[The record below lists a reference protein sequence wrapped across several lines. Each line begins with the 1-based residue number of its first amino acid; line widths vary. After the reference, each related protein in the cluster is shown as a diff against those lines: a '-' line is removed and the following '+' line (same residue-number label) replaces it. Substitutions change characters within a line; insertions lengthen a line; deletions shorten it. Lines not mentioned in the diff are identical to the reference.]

1 MAKTY
6 RVTGMSCG
14 GCAGSV
20 ERAIKAVL
28 PDAAVS
34 VNLDGKAVTVTNA
47 DDDAKV
53 RQAVEDA
60 GFTFEGVQAGTA

>member
-6 RVTGMSCG
+6 RVTGMTCG

-20 ERAIKAVL
+20 ERAIMAVL
-28 PDAAVS
+28 PTAS
-34 VNLDGKAVTVTNA
+34 VRVDLEKKAVTVDGA
-47 DDDAKV
+47 DDDARV

-60 GFTFEGVQAGTA
+60 GFGYEGAA

>member
-28 PDAAVS
+28 PDVKIS
-34 VNLDGKAVTVTNA
+34 VDLDNKAVTVDGA
-47 DDDAKV
+47 DEDAKI
-53 RQAVEDA
+53 QAAVEGA
-60 GFTFEGVQAGTA
+60 GFNYEGVAG

>member
-14 GCAGSV
+14 GCAASV

-28 PDAAVS
+28 PAAVVS
-34 VNLDGKAVTVTNA
+34 VDLEAKAVTVDGA

-53 RQAVEDA
+53 RQAVEGA
-60 GFTFEGVQAGTA
+60 GFTCEGAGGAA

>member
-14 GCAGSV
+14 GCAASV

-28 PDAAVS
+28 PGAGVTVDLEA
-34 VNLDGKAVTVTNA
+34 KAVTVDGA
-47 DDDAKV
+47 DDDAKIA
-53 RQAVEDA
+53 QAVEGA
-60 GFTFEGVQAGTA
+60 GFSYEGIAG

>member
-6 RVTGMSCG
+6 TVTGMTCG

-20 ERAIKAVL
+20 ERAIKAAL
-28 PDAAVS
+28 PGAS
-34 VNLDGKAVTVTNA
+34 VRVELEKKAVTVDGA
-47 DDDAKV
+47 DDDARV

-60 GFTFEGVQAGTA
+60 GFGYEGVSAV

>member
-6 RVTGMSCG
+6 RVVGMSCG
-14 GCAGSV
+14 GCASSV

-28 PDAAVS
+28 PAASVS
-34 VNLDGKAVTVTNA
+34 VNLDAKAVTVDGA
-47 DDDAKV
+47 DDDAKI

-60 GFTFEGVQAGTA
+60 GFTYEGLSA

>member
-14 GCAGSV
+14 GCAASV

-28 PDAAVS
+28 PEAAVT
-34 VNLDGKAVTVTNA
+34 VDLEAKAVTVTGA

-53 RQAVEDA
+53 GEAVEGA
-60 GFTFEGVQAGTA
+60 GFTYEGIAG